1 MRVRGSDIERM
12 LNHNDRWVYWVLLI
26 MFIALAIILIRR
38 NRHAD
43 YVYENGQIT
52 TCQVLH
58 KYRLPANQ
66 NNGPAYKVIITFVWG
81 TVKDTLD
88 IQTKQADWET
98 VLPGG
103 IYEMRYL
110 SNERISAQN
119 CDVIFDKLLDV
130 DSEYIENYSSSS
142 WNRGKKIKDAGK

>member
-1 MRVRGSDIERM
+1 MEKS
-12 LNHNDRWVYWVLLI
+12 HNDRWAYWVLLI

-38 NRHAD
+38 NKHAD
-43 YVYENGQIT
+43 YVFENGQIT
-52 TCQVLH
+52 TCQALH

-66 NNGPAYKVIITFVWG
+66 NNGPTYKVIVTFVWG

-119 CDVIFDKLLDV
+119 CVVISINFLMLIR
-130 DSEYIENYSSSS
+130 SIWIIFEFGLGIL
-142 WNRGKKIKDAGK
+142 GMKKTVFPA